1 MDNKYIN
8 EIVLLAIEYI
18 KLGYEEAEAVRK
30 AEKEVREKENYN
42 YGICS

>member
-1 MDNKYIN
+1 MNDNVIK